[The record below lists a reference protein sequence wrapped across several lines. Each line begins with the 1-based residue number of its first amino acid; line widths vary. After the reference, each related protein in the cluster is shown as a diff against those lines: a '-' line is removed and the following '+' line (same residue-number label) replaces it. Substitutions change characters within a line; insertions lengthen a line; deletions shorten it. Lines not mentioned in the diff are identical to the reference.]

1 MNLPS
6 LQEAGGLALYE
17 TACHALSQA
26 KTTDEVKTLRD
37 KSEAMRAYARQAKN
51 RQLEIDAA
59 EIRIR
64 AERRL
69 GELLKWQK
77 ENGGLNT
84 GSRGQLVG
92 RDSSGGAIAEPPEN
106 SPPKL
111 QDVGI
116 DKKLSSHAQKVAEIP
131 EQEFEG
137 IVGEWRESLE
147 TANERVTTN
156 ILKAADKAHNH
167 RAQGT
172 GENEWYTPDEY
183 LVAARSVL
191 GGFDL
196 DPASSDTAQEKIKA
210 TKYFTK
216 EDDGLELPWHGRVW
230 LNPPYSQP
238 LISHFIDRLCLV
250 YESGEI
256 DAAILLTHNYTDTR
270 WFHKAASVAD
280 AICFTRG
287 RIKFYSPTG
296 EVAAPTQGQAFFY
309 FGPDVPQ
316 FVRQFSDFG
325 FVMVRP

>member
-1 MNLPS
+1 MTLPVIQS
-6 LQEAGGLALYE
+6 AGGLALYE
-17 TACHALSQA
+17 TACYALAQA
-26 KTTDEVKTLRD
+26 KTTDEVKDLRD

-69 GELLKWQK
+69 GELIRQQK
-77 ENGGLNT
+77 ETAGLNQGGRPTEKT
-84 GSRGQLVG
+84 GSQEEPVLQPPTL
-92 RDSSGGAIAEPPEN
+92 AE
-106 SPPKL
+106 
-111 QDVGI
+111 VGI
-116 DKKLSSHAQKVAEIP
+116 DKKLSSHAQKVAAIP
-131 EQEFEG
+131 EPEFEG
-137 IVGEWRESLE
+137 IVGEWRETLE

-156 ILKAADKAHNH
+156 ILKAAEKAHNH

-183 LVAARSVL
+183 LDAARSVL

-196 DPASSDTAQEKIKA
+196 DPASSDTAQEKIQA
-210 TKYFTK
+210 ASYYTKD
-216 EDDGLELPWHGRVW
+216 DDGLKRPWHGRVW

-238 LISHFIDRLCLV
+238 LISYFIDRLC
-250 YESGEI
+250 EAADSGEI
-256 DAAILLTHNYTDTR
+256 EAAILLTHNYTDTR
-270 WFHKAASVAD
+270 WFHKAAATAD

-296 EVAAPTQGQAFFY
+296 EIAAPTQGQAFFY
-309 FGPDVPQ
+309 FGPDVEQ

-325 FVMVRP
+325 FVMVAP